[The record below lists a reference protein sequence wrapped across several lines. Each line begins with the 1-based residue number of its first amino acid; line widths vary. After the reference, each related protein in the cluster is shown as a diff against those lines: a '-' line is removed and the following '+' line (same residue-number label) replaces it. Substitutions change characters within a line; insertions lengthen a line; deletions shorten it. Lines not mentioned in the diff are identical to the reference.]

1 MRTASFSHA
10 LQRTFCVAALM
21 AASWASACPTE
32 IPAGLSAEAVG
43 EKTVVNGMP
52 VVIHQV
58 NGKER
63 SADILAR
70 VAKTWADEKRDVRR
84 DNVGSWDV
92 VAVRSAKCSTTLQLI
107 DRNGSFGYFAV
118 GEPARSTAWLPK
130 TLNFTMPSG
139 VTLNSTVSSS
149 DSGRAGHTIT
159 FSTRRSVSDIN
170 DYFLRSRGQKS
181 DLRPKGP
188 RAVVDGFVGRR
199 ADPSGA
205 ERVGVVVSSRRAQQG
220 AGGQAS
226 LEYMVILAL
235 VTIVLIAVTAE
246 PNTIQDLIDAAK
258 SFFKAFSY
266 ALSIPAQDRL

>member
-21 AASWASACPTE
+21 AVSWATACPTE

-63 SADILAR
+63 SADILSR

-159 FSTRRSVSDIN
+159 FSTRRSVSDMN
-170 DYFLRSRGQKS
+170 DYFLSELGRKGWAAVTSHELRIADPEGKKVISAQRGREQLS
-181 DLRPKGP
+181 MVLWDDGLT
-188 RAVVDGFVGRR
+188 RAVLN
-199 ADPSGA
+199 
-205 ERVGVVVSSRRAQQG
+205 VSE
-220 AGGQAS
+220 S
-226 LEYMVILAL
+226 L
-235 VTIVLIAVTAE
+235 
-246 PNTIQDLIDAAK
+246 
-258 SFFKAFSY
+258 
-266 ALSIPAQDRL
+266 